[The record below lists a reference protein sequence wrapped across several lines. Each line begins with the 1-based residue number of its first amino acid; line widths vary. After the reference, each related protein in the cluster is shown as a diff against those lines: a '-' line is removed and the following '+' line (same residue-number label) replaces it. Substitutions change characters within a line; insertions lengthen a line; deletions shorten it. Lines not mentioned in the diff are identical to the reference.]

1 MKTKQHIIG
10 TFVKSRNLKRH
21 CSTFYET
28 INTIEALPC
37 IFIILAVAASLFTS
51 NDCAWAAQKGS
62 SAKAQSGVKQDAP
75 DNGVKQEKPELVAR
89 VNGEPVT
96 RAQFDRMVANP
107 LTLSQAQREL
117 GVEAPDSK
125 ELERLAVRKLVHLRL
140 RVQEAGRRKITVTQ
154 KELDEAIT
162 ALRRRF
168 NDLKD
173 FGVWVKQQGL
183 NDPEL
188 FETVRTDMLAE
199 RVTTALV
206 EGVRVTEEQ
215 TQQYFE
221 AHQDDLII
229 GAEVRLRIIA
239 VSNKAEAQEIVAA
252 MQKGVPFDRL
262 ARQRSMGRLAAKGGD
277 TGWVDFRTLPSP
289 LREATVELKPGE
301 VSGPLQ
307 QGADEFLIVG
317 LQDRRPVRAKS
328 LVEARPEIERRLL
341 PVKQQEAIEAWLSEQ
356 EKKSKIEMF
365 L

>member
-1 MKTKQHIIG
+1 MKTKHHIIG
-10 TFVKSRNLKRH
+10 TFVKNRHLKRH
-21 CSTFYET
+21 CPTVYEV
-28 INTIEALPC
+28 IAIKALPY
-37 IFIILAVAASLFTS
+37 IFITLAIAASLFTS

-62 SAKAQSGVKQDAP
+62 SVKPQSGVKQDAP

-89 VNGEPVT
+89 VNGESVT

-107 LTLSQAQREL
+107 LTLNQAQREL
-117 GVEAPDSK
+117 GVEDPDRK
-125 ELERLAVRKLVHLRL
+125 ELERLALRKLAHLRL
-140 RVQEAGRRKITVTQ
+140 LVQEAGRRKITVTQ

-239 VSNKAEAQEIVAA
+239 VSKAEAQEIVAA
-252 MQKGVPFDRL
+252 VQKGVPFDRL

-277 TGWVDFRTLPSP
+277 TGWVDFQALPSP
-289 LREATVELKPGE
+289 LREAAVDLKPGE

-307 QGADEFLIVG
+307 KGVDEFLIVG
-317 LQDRRPVRAKS
+317 LQDRRPVRAKN
-328 LVEARPEIERRLL
+328 LAEARREIERRLL
-341 PVKQQEAIEAWLSEQ
+341 PVKQREAIEAWLTEQ
-356 EKKSKIEMF
+356 EKKSKIESF